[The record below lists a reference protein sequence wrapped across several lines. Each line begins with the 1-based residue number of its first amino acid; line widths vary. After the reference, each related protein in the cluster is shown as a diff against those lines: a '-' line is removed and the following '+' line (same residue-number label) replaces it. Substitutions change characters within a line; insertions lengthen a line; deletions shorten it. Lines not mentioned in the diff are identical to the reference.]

1 MRFRVYFR
9 SVILAWRKFREMEP
23 SQAAKIHDLV
33 LRFAQE
39 MTEAGGRNQGIGLL
53 RKAPYYPELQAL
65 LVRHSQQL
73 ALLGSS
79 DQEVQTWVKIITFEE
94 INREFAK
101 AN

>member
-9 SVILAWRKFREMEP
+9 SVILAWRKFRETEP
-23 SQAAKIHDLV
+23 SHAAKIHDLV

-39 MTEAGGRNQGIGLL
+39 MTEADNRNQGIELL
-53 RKAPYYPELQAL
+53 KNAPYYNELQSLLAL
-65 LVRHSQQL
+65 YSQQL
-73 ALLGSS
+73 GLVGPS
-79 DQEVQTWVKIITFEE
+79 DQEVQTWIKIITFEE